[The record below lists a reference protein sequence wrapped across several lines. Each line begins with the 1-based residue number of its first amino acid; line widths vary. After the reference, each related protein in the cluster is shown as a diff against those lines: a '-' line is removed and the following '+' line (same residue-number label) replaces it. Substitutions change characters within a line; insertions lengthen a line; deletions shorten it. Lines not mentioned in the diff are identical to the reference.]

1 MQRNMKRFLL
11 SLAALVAAAGTL
23 AAQVRHEMTVPDIPG
38 FVTLKGDMHIHTTFS
53 DGSVWPT
60 TRIDECV
67 WEGIDVL
74 CITDHVDARLQKY
87 TIDGTFNPE
96 KVDRNTSFKMME
108 KYARDKGV
116 IVVHGGEITS
126 QIMPPGH
133 MNVLFIGDGN
143 PVGAAMDAAGKDRQ
157 PDGADAAVRVAK
169 RQGAFVTWNHPNW
182 CRQAPDVTVIYPEH
196 EQYRK
201 EGIINGVEIYNW
213 WDGYCKE
220 GHHWA
225 VEHGLTLMSG
235 TDSHHPMFMDIDFLA
250 GELRPA
256 TLIFAKERTLGGV
269 REALDNQ
276 RTAVFAEG
284 KVYGAAE
291 LLTPLLDA
299 CIVVKKVTKTK
310 TKLTI
315 EVYNCS
321 SIPVI
326 LDKAPGSEQWQISR
340 HVTLHPFEHQT
351 LTLYRLNKS
360 EPLDSD
366 VFDLHYTVDNFFTDA
381 DVKLPWV
388 LHIEK

>member
-1 MQRNMKRFLL
+1 MKRIL
-11 SLAALVAAAGTL
+11 LAAVLLAAAISL
-23 AAQVRHEMTVPDIPG
+23 SAQVRHEMTVPDIPG

-53 DGSVWPT
+53 DGTVWPT

-87 TIDGTFNPE
+87 TLDGTFNPE
-96 KVDRNTSFKMME
+96 KVDRNTSFRMME

-116 IVVHGGEITS
+116 
-126 QIMPPGH
+126 
-133 MNVLFIGDGN
+133 L
-143 PVGAAMDAAGKDRQ
+143 GKNRQ
-157 PDGADAAVRVAK
+157 PEGADAAVRVARK
-169 RQGAFVTWNHPNW
+169 QGAFVTWNHPNW
-182 CRQAPDVTVIYPEH
+182 CRQAPDKTVIYPEH

-366 VFDLHYTVDNFFTDA
+366 VFDLHYTVDNFFTAA
-381 DVKLPWV
+381 DVTLPWV

>member
-1 MQRNMKRFLL
+1 MLFRQIRFSLQTASF
-11 SLAALVAAAGTL
+11 SLAGRLLRA
-23 AAQVRHEMTVPDIPG
+23 
-38 FVTLKGDMHIHTTFS
+38 
-53 DGSVWPT
+53 GSVIT
-60 TRIDECV
+60 GRIVVLLHPLVRVFDVRVIFAGNELVLLASRCNRLGRGLTGLDNV
-67 WEGIDVL
+67 YDRLNRYQLVKVVELHGHGLEGVL
-74 CITDHVDARLQKY
+74 
-87 TIDGTFNPE
+87 
-96 KVDRNTSFKMME
+96 
-108 KYARDKGV
+108 
-116 IVVHGGEITS
+116 VVHGGEITS

-133 MNVLFIGDGN
+133 MNVLFVNDNN
-143 PVGAAMDAAGKDRQ
+143 PVGAAMDAAGKNRQ
-157 PDGADAAVRVAK
+157 PEGADAAVRVARK
-169 RQGAFVTWNHPNW
+169 QGAFVTWNHPNW
-182 CRQAPDVTVIYPEH
+182 CRQAPDKTVIYPEH

-340 HVTLHPFEHQT
+340 HLTLHPFEHQT